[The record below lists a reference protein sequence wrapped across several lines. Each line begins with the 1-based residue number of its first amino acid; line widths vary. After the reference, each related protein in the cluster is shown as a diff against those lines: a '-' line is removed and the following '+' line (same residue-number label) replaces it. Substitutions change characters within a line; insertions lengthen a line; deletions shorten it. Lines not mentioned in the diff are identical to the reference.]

1 MLEPPDLPDDRIVAA
16 VRRHYGFDLTALAFL
31 PLGHDVRSWAF
42 RAETEDAA
50 YFLKLRQGVVRE
62 ATLRVPRYLADQG
75 VSQIVAPLPTR
86 AQRLWVDV
94 DRFTLALYP
103 FIDGT
108 TGMAHG
114 LQEQHWVAYGAVLR
128 AMHDTPLASQ
138 LAPVVPG
145 ETFTAGLGEAVRA
158 LDAHIES
165 RAFAHAIE
173 RDLVAF
179 WQGRRAE
186 IRALVERFEALG
198 RQLRAQR
205 PPLVLCHAD
214 VHPNNV
220 LIDRDNQL
228 WIVDWDDTQL
238 APKEC
243 DLMMGVGGLG
253 NYPAG
258 PRETGWFLSGY
269 GSTAIDPVAL
279 AYYRHVRALGDI
291 GANGEQVLLLPG
303 ASEATKRDGLQRME
317 LLFAPG
323 YIVSLAGQ
331 LEDVAT

>member
-1 MLEPPDLPDDRIVAA
+1 
-16 VRRHYGFDLTALAFL
+16 
-31 PLGHDVRSWAF
+31 
-42 RAETEDAA
+42 
-50 YFLKLRQGVVRE
+50 
-62 ATLRVPRYLADQG
+62 
-75 VSQIVAPLPTR
+75 
-86 AQRLWVDV
+86 VDV

-108 TGMAHG
+108 TGMARG

-138 LAPVVPG
+138 LAPFVPR
-145 ETFTAGLGEAVRA
+145 ETFTAGLSEAVRA

-173 RDLVAF
+173 RDLAAF
-179 WQGRRAE
+179 WRCRRAE

-198 RQLRAQR
+198 HDVRAAR

-220 LIDRDNQL
+220 LIDSDEQL
-228 WIVDWDDTQL
+228 WIVDWDDTHL

-258 PRETGWFLSGY
+258 PRETGWFLRGY
-269 GSTAIDPVAL
+269 GSTDIDPVAL
-279 AYYRHVRALGDI
+279 DYYRHVRALGDI
-291 GANGEQVLLLPG
+291 LYNGEQVLMLPG
-303 ASEATKRDGLQRME
+303 AGEALKHDGLRRMK

-323 YIVSLAGQ
+323 YMVSLARQGQ
-331 LEDVAT
+331 GDA